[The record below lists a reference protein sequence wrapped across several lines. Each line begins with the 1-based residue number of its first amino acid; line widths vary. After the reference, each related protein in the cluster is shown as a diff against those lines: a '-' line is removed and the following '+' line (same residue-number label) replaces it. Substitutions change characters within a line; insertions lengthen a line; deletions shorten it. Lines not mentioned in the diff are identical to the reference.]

1 MKNNLLNF
9 IILIFT
15 IFSFFNAHSLEEF
28 SFDVSEIEII
38 DGGNKFVGSK
48 RGTIKTNKGLEIN
61 ADRFEYEKDL
71 NILNASGNVQIFD
84 NTNNLTIKTKK
95 IIYHKNDEII
105 LTEGDSSFF
114 SSDDNFIIN
123 AKNFEYNQL
132 LNSLTAYDNVVIDDK
147 IENYKIITEKIIYL
161 KNEEK
166 IFTEGNTKALIK
178 SKYELKSKNIIFF
191 KNTLEI
197 YSNDSTIISD
207 YNNNLYKL
215 SKFYYSINNEQL
227 KGEKIIVTTNYNL
240 PKSNS
245 FYFSSAIIN
254 LQNQDFIAKDPE
266 IKIYKDIFDNSEND
280 PRVKGISSIK
290 KGSITTIKKGIFTSC
305 KETDDCPP
313 WSIEANEIKHDKD
326 KKQLIYENALLKIY
340 DFPVIYF
347 PKFFHPDPTV
357 ERQSGLLKP
366 KINNSKILGNSV
378 TLPYFKVISEDQD
391 FTFTPTLFD
400 KDIFMTH
407 NEYRKVNKNSE
418 FIADFGIVKGYK
430 SNSSHKKKNIT
441 HLFAN
446 YNLDLDLDKFNSSN
460 LDVSVERVSNDT
472 YLKVYNSHITNSTVR
487 PENFNILNNH
497 VKLFLNTESYN
508 FESGIET
515 YENLQAIDTDR
526 YQYVF
531 PYYNFDKILNDNF
544 LNGIVQFNST
554 GTNSLNNTNN
564 LKSNIINDIS
574 YNSQNLITNN
584 GFKNNFNVYLKNLNS
599 VGKNVSSYKNS
610 PQIELIGLIE
620 NNISY
625 PLIKEDKISRNLF
638 TPQASFRI
646 NPSDM
651 KNYTDAEKKIDIG
664 NIFSVNRLGLN
675 DTLESG
681 KSLTL
686 GLNYSKEKKNLND
699 INKYFE
705 LKLATV
711 FREKEQNNIPKRTT
725 INRKTSN
732 LFGSIKNN
740 FNDNF
745 SIGYDFALDN
755 DYNKFEYNN
764 FNATFSVNNFVT
776 KFNFIEESGE
786 IGGSNILENNL
797 SYKLNENNFLTF
809 DTRRNRKLNLTE
821 YYNLVYE
828 YKNDCLT
835 AGVKYKKSYYED
847 RDLKPT
853 EDLLFTITLYP
864 LSSFEQDA
872 TGIIEN

>member
-48 RGTIKTNKGLEIN
+48 RGTVKTNKGLEIN

-166 IFTEGNTKALIK
+166 IFTEGNTKALIR

-430 SNSSHKKKNIT
+430 SNSSNKKKNIT

-531 PYYNFDKILNDNF
+531 PYYNFDTILNDNF

-638 TPQASFRI
+638 TPQASLRI